1 MARNVNKTLLQTDHN
16 SRRVNSI
23 HNGSKKF
30 IDKNE
35 PSCVYGFH

>member
-23 HNGSKKF
+23 HNGSTKI